1 MKEKP
6 FITHRYAKN
15 VLHIIFP
22 HTSPTRFLT
31 YQKHPERH
39 YENYELCQDVLDAS
53 ERYEGKNQFIGFNF
67 PVTSVT
73 KKERQL
79 YELYMQY
86 PETKYVIAYLEKD
99 TESRE
104 HEERHAR
111 FYIDSA
117 YRRKVELAWEKIQVI
132 HPEDYKQIV
141 KRLEQSD
148 YQKKVF
154 VDEFQAY
161 YPEWIDKLQGRK
173 SSRRNKSRIRKST
186 INYYNKL

>member
-6 FITHRYAKN
+6 FITHRYSKK

-22 HTSPTRFLT
+22 HTSHTAFLT

-39 YENYELCQDVLDAS
+39 YVNYELCKDVLDAS
-53 ERYEGKNQFIGFNF
+53 ARYEGKNQFVGFNF

-73 KKERQL
+73 KKEYHL
-79 YELYMQY
+79 YELVQLY
-86 PETKYVIAYLEKD
+86 PETLYVIAYLEKD
-99 TESRE
+99 TESMK

-111 FYIDSA
+111 FYMDTN
-117 YRRKVELAWEKIQVI
+117 YRRKVERAWEKIQLT
-132 HPEDYKQIV
+132 HPEEYKQIV
-141 KRLEQSD
+141 KQLEKSE
-148 YQKKVF
+148 YQQKVF

-173 SSRRNKSRIRKST
+173 SSRIKKSRIRNSRRK
-186 INYYNKL
+186 I

>member
-1 MKEKP
+1 MKKKP
-6 FITHRYAKN
+6 TITHRYTKN

-22 HTSPTRFLT
+22 HSSHTSFLT
-31 YQKHPERH
+31 YQKHPERY

-53 ERYEGKNQFIGFNF
+53 ARYEGKNKFVGFNF

-79 YELYMQY
+79 YELHMQY
-86 PETKYVIAYLEKD
+86 PDTRYVIAYLEND

-111 FYIDSA
+111 FYIDSV
-117 YRRKVELAWEKIQVI
+117 YQRKVKRAWEKIQVT
-132 HPEDYKQIV
+132 HPEEYKRIV
-141 KRLEQSD
+141 KRLEQSN
-148 YQKKVF
+148 YQEKVF

-173 SSRRNKSRIRKST
+173 STRKKSKKR
-186 INYYNKL
+186 